1 MRIDRVSRAQLFQA
15 HCEAF
20 SDYAVDMSYMT
31 EERIGIRAVKN
42 NVDFDLSVGVFDGER
57 MVGFTLIGVDRWQG
71 ALAAFDAGTGIV
83 PGFRG
88 QGLAKKMFD
97 HAIPQLVER
106 GVTRFLLEVLEP
118 NEAAI
123 RAYRKVG
130 FEITRRLGCFLL
142 GAESVPPAAQG
153 DNAFPIRPVDRDTIA
168 PFREHVD
175 WQPSW
180 ENGFPAIR
188 RIPDELLMFG
198 AFAGTACV
206 GVIVYSPQ
214 FNWIMSLVVQRPY
227 RRRGIASALVRRLV
241 AHLPDGV
248 SKVKMINVDR
258 SDEGMLRLLD
268 RLGFQHE
275 IDQYEM
281 SCRI

>member
-1 MRIDRVSRAQLFQA
+1 MRIDRVSREQLFQA

-31 EERIGIRAVKN
+31 EERIAMRAVKN
-42 NVDFDLSVGVFDGER
+42 NVDFDVSVGVFDGER
-57 MVGFTLIGVDRWQG
+57 MVGFTLIAVDRWQG
-71 ALAAFDAGTGIV
+71 ELAAFDAGTGIV

-88 QGLAKKMFD
+88 QGLAQKMFD
-97 HAIPQLVER
+97 HAIPKLVER
-106 GVTRFLLEVLEP
+106 GVTRFLLEVLVP

-130 FEITRRLGCFLL
+130 FEITRQVGCFVLEP
-142 GAESVPPAAQG
+142 GWVPAAAKL
-153 DNAFPIRPVDRDTIA
+153 DDSLPIRPVDRDTIA
-168 PFREHVD
+168 PFRDHVD

-188 RIPDELLMFG
+188 RIPDELVMFG
-198 AFAGTACV
+198 AFAGITCV

-214 FNWIMSLVVQRPY
+214 FNWIMSLVVERPY
-227 RRRGIASALVRRLV
+227 RRRGIASALVRQLV
-241 AHLPDGV
+241 EHLPDGV

-268 RLGFQHE
+268 RLGF
-275 IDQYEM
+275 
-281 SCRI
+281 